1 MKYLSFEIENFKGI
15 EKIKLELN
23 KAPEQKVFTLVGL
36 NESGKT
42 TILEAINFFSYG
54 SEKIEPVKLSNY
66 ATNNFHALIPMS
78 KRDNFNGKVKVV
90 VRAQPNSADEK
101 SIRDF
106 AIKELGYKSF
116 SIVGSFTVTQ
126 QYVFKDSA
134 YVSQNSIWAITMR
147 GRKPNQK
154 TEKLITSQS
163 DPSNCTKLLE
173 YIGKLLP
180 RIIYFP
186 NFLFDFPDR
195 IYLDSVEEGKEKHKF
210 YSAVVQ
216 DVLDALGTGANIET
230 HILTR
235 AKSGK
240 TDDKKNLNS
249 LLLKMSRH
257 VTDIV
262 FGAWGEIFK
271 RKVTKEIS
279 ITLDMDED
287 KKFFLEFNVVDADGE
302 YLVSDR
308 SLGFRWFFVFFL
320 LTHFRRCR
328 KGASE
333 NVVFLF
339 DEPASNLHSSAQTQL
354 LKSFEK
360 LTENCSVIYTTHS
373 HHLINPLWLEGA
385 FVVVNSGLNYDSE
398 IEEYNSKKTL
408 INVQSYRKF
417 ATECPDQTS
426 YFQPILDVLDYC
438 PSKLE
443 LIPNVVFVEGKNDFY
458 VLNYLSI
465 LLGYNMQVLP
475 CTGADSMSVFISLYL
490 AWGKKFVI
498 LLDSDA
504 KGRSCQQKYIDEY
517 GLILEHRVFTLN
529 DISDNWKNNDLEHL
543 FTKDEALM
551 IQRKCYP
558 EAKKYSKTQFNRA
571 MQELFIKKEELP
583 LCDQTV
589 NNFNNMFKFLINK
602 LGSA

>member
-1 MKYLSFEIENFKGI
+1 MKYLHFEIENFKGI

-23 KAPEQKVFTLVGL
+23 KTPEQKVFTLVGL

-54 SEKIEPVKLSNY
+54 SEKMEPVKLNNY
-66 ATNNFHALIPMS
+66 AVNNYHSLIPMS
-78 KRDNFNGKVKVV
+78 KRDNFNGKVKVA
-90 VRAQPNSADEK
+90 VRVQPSPADEK
-101 SIRDF
+101 AIKTF

-116 SIVGSFTVTQ
+116 KDVGPFTISQDYT
-126 QYVFKDSA
+126 FKDSA
-134 YVSQNSIWAITMR
+134 YVSNISMWSISLY
-147 GRKPNQK
+147 GRKPNERS
-154 TEKLITSQS
+154 EKYISKQS
-163 DPSNCTKLLE
+163 DEKNWTQLIN
-173 YIGKLLP
+173 YISKMLP

-186 NFLFDFPDR
+186 NFLFEFPDR
-195 IYLDSVEEGKEKHKF
+195 IFLDDVEKDKDKHKF

-216 DVLDALGTGANIET
+216 DILDSLGTGANIET
-230 HILTR
+230 HILAR

-262 FGAWGEIFK
+262 FGAWSEIFK

-279 ITLDMDED
+279 ITYDIDD
-287 KKFFLEFNVVDADGE
+287 AKNVCLEFNVIDADGE

-320 LTHFRRCR
+320 LTHFRRYR
-328 KGASE
+328 KGASD
-333 NVVFLF
+333 NVIFLF

-373 HHLINPLWLEGA
+373 HHLINPNWLEGA

-398 IEEYNSKKTL
+398 IEEYNAKKTI
-408 INVQSYRKF
+408 INVQSYRRF
-417 ATECPDQTS
+417 ATDYPDQTS

-443 LIPNVVFVEGKNDFY
+443 LIPSVVLVEGKNDFY
-458 VLNYLSI
+458 VLNYLSRI
-465 LLGYNMQVLP
+465 LGVNIHLLP
-475 CTGADSMSVFISLYL
+475 CTGAESMPVFISMYL
-490 AWGKKFVI
+490 GWNRDFIV
-498 LLDSDA
+498 LLDSDS
-504 KGRSCQQKYIDEY
+504 KGKATQQKYIEDY
-517 GLILEHRVFTLN
+517 GIILENKVFTLN
-529 DISDNWKNNDLEHL
+529 NIDNTWKNNDLEHL
-543 FTKDEALM
+543 FTKDELLR
-551 IQRKCYP
+551 IQIKCYP
-558 EAKKYSKTQFNRA
+558 EAKKYSKTQFNRSI
-571 MQELFIKKEELP
+571 QELFIKKEYVELSQGTM
-583 LCDQTV
+583 D
-589 NNFNNMFKFLINK
+589 NFNNLFKFMIDK
-602 LGSA
+602 LGNT